1 MLVKLKTFSLL
12 GIEAIVVDVEVDNFG
27 SGKPKTT
34 IVGLPETTVRESA
47 YRVER
52 AIVNSGFR
60 HSIHPVVVNLAPAD
74 IPKQATSFDLPIALG
89 MIIDNRPYLSKRL
102 HEYAIIGEL
111 ALDGSTRPCKG
122 VIAMA
127 LAVSKIREIKGIIV
141 PYENGA
147 EAAVVEGVEVIP
159 VSHLC
164 EAATFLTGDRE
175 IEPLP
180 FMGGSVFSELANYE
194 IDFADVHGQEIAKR
208 ALTVAA
214 AGGHNVLMIGPPGTG
229 KTMLAKRFPTVLP
242 DLTLSEALETTRIYS
257 ALGRIQ
263 PNVPLIATRPFRE
276 PHHTISEAGLVGGG
290 SPPAPGEISM
300 AHNGVLF
307 LDELPEFNRRTLEV
321 LRQPLEDGKV
331 TIARANQSSTFP
343 ANFILIA
350 ALNPCPCGYRTDPRR
365 SCRCTPMQIEKYMSR
380 ISGPLLDR
388 IDIHLEVPPLDYLEL
403 SSKQIGTSSA
413 TIREQVLAARKIQEK
428 RFARSRARYN
438 ADMSHRQI
446 QIHCKID
453 AEGDRILEKAMND
466 YALSARAHDKILRI
480 ARTIADLDQV
490 ESISNIHL
498 YEAVNYRTLDRKLWS
513 NDKTT

>member
-12 GIEAIVVDVEVDNFG
+12 GIDAVAVDVEVDNSG

-34 IVGLPETTVRESA
+34 IVGLPETTVKESA
-47 YRVER
+47 YRVDR

-60 HSIHPVVVNLAPAD
+60 HSVHPVVVNLAPAD

-89 MIIDNRPYLSKRL
+89 MITDNRPYLPKRL

-127 LAVSKIREIKGIIV
+127 LAAAKIEGLKGIIV
-141 PYENGA
+141 PYENGP
-147 EAAVVEGVEVIP
+147 EAAVVDGVDVVP

-164 EAATFLTGDRE
+164 EAVAFLTGELE

-180 FMGGSVFSELANYE
+180 FTGGTVFSELANYD
-194 IDFADVHGQEIAKR
+194 IDFADVRGQETAKR
-208 ALTVAA
+208 ALAVAA

-242 DLTLSEALETTRIYS
+242 DLTLAEALETTRIYS
-257 ALGRIQ
+257 VLGRMRAD
-263 PNVPLIATRPFRE
+263 VPLIATRPFRE

-331 TIARANQSSTFP
+331 TIARANQSSSFP

-365 SCRCTPMQIEKYMSR
+365 ACRCSPIQIEKYMSR

-388 IDIHLEVPPLDYLEL
+388 IDIHLEVPPLDYAEL
-403 SSKQIGTSSA
+403 SSKRAGTSSA
-413 TIREQVLAARKIQEK
+413 DIRTQVLAARKIQEK

-446 QIHCKID
+446 QIFCKID
-453 AEGDRILEKAMND
+453 AEGDRILEKAMRD
-466 YALSARAHDKILRI
+466 YGLSARAHDKILRI
-480 ARTIADLDQV
+480 ARTIADLDQA
-490 ESISNIHL
+490 ESISNTHL
-498 YEAVNYRTLDRKLWS
+498 FEAVNYRTLDRKLWGK
-513 NDKTT
+513 DK